1 MNSKPIYVEEFAKQN
16 IIFFYDLL
24 NTENKFK
31 SWDEMKFSYNLSEK
45 SYFKWRQI
53 VNSIPKT

>member
-1 MNSKPIYVEEFAKQN
+1 MLKNLQSKISF
-16 IIFFYDLL
+16 FFYDLL

-31 SWDEMKFSYNLSEK
+31 TWDEMKFSYNLSEK